1 MNDVKGT
8 EGKPSEFPILTDR
21 TEHIKFPYES
31 WDIKGDNNLNMSTS
45 ELITIPNIGYDNVD
59 KNDFEEFM
67 RLSYQEGK
75 EKIVQPKSAIE
86 SGKPH
91 KWVFD
96 NRVPFSYTK
105 HLRTACNFFIDILKD
120 TGIRQIA
127 TNGIAG
133 AMLGGGIT
141 AYAPFD
147 INLGVTRPRKNRNLG
162 KDLEGSIHP
171 SASVLIIDDILNR
184 GNSSFKKPFEIL
196 QKYNFM
202 SLSFASLMYYDWNE
216 GKDLVQEH
224 MTFYYGMRISKL
236 NHKTKQK
243 SILRS
248 NSTHTSHRQKY
259 LMTGNRSEADYNRNR
274 NKNKSAPNSPQPNP
288 GWVLDNKNS
297 KEDDEANRR

>member
-1 MNDVKGT
+1 
-8 EGKPSEFPILTDR
+8 
-21 TEHIKFPYES
+21 
-31 WDIKGDNNLNMSTS
+31 MSTS

-120 TGIRQIA
+120 TGIRQIV

-133 AMLGGGIT
+133 SMLGGGIT

-147 INLGVTRPRKNRNLG
+147 INLGVVRPRKTRNLG
-162 KDLEGSIHP
+162 RDLEGSVHP

-184 GNSSFKKPFEIL
+184 GTASFKKPFEIL

-202 SLSFASLMYYDWNE
+202 SLSFASLMYYDWNK

-224 MTFYYGMRISKL
+224 MTCYYGMRISKSK
-236 NHKTKQK
+236 HKTKQK
-243 SILRS
+243 
-248 NSTHTSHRQKY
+248 STHTSHRQKH
-259 LMTGNRSEADYNRNR
+259 LMTGNRSGVDSRMARKRNI
-274 NKNKSAPNSPQPNP
+274 NKSAQPSPQPSPILPSERRCNASKS
-288 GWVLDNKNS
+288 NKNFT
-297 KEDDEANRR
+297 N